1 MKVRNKNAKELKMDQ
16 DELDSK
22 LRAMIE
28 ALDGFYGEYYT
39 LDGRYS
45 DIGQRYNEDLESSYE
60 QFKHVRDNAKKSKVG
75 DGPDTNWREVSSPY
89 RYSNDD

>member
-16 DELDSK
+16 DELDDK
-22 LRAMIE
+22 IRAMIE

-39 LDGRYS
+39 WEGRYS
-45 DIGQRYNEDLESSYE
+45 QIGQRYYEDLESSFE
-60 QFKHVRDNAKKSKVG
+60 HLKLVRDNAKKSKVG
-75 DGPDTNWREVSSPY
+75 DGPDTDWREVSSPY

>member
-39 LDGRYS
+39 WDGRYS
-45 DIGQRYNEDLESSYE
+45 EIGQRYYEDLEIGLLCG
-60 QFKHVRDNAKKSKVG
+60 VDLATAG
-75 DGPDTNWREVSSPY
+75 GPSEFRRKPQWKLNWGLGG
-89 RYSNDD
+89 

>member
-1 MKVRNKNAKELKMDQ
+1 MKVRNKNAKELRMDQ
-16 DELDSK
+16 KELDDK
-22 LRAMIE
+22 LRALIE

-39 LDGRYS
+39 WDARYS
-45 DIGQRYNEDLESSYE
+45 QIGQRYYEDLEGSYE

>member
-39 LDGRYS
+39 WDGRYS
-45 DIGQRYNEDLESSYE
+45 EIGLESSYE
-60 QFKHVRDNAKKSKVG
+60 QFKHVRDNAKKSKGG
-75 DGPDTNWREVSSPY
+75 DGPDTNCREVSSPY